1 MPSHE
6 RVPEISKER
15 EARPDR
21 ERSMMTTTREV
32 KSSLRETE
40 EPKGGATHT
49 LIKKDYKPATSKQ
62 DESRRAATRE
72 VSQQKKDAVVSN
84 DHDDEGEYGCEG
96 ADEFVP

>member
-49 LIKKDYKPATSKQ
+49 SIKKDYKQ